1 MKPDDVATAITNS
14 LVQGGSSWLIATIVA
29 FLPALWT
36 TALMLHLGRPY
47 VLRTLRRCGLRL
59 GADIWWMSYVLIR
72 DAVLLLTLGLS
83 WFYFEPN
90 IVVNSALPIT
100 GPLATLC
107 LLAALAVKLTRR
119 VDDDV
124 NAYRISTVF
133 LVIGATL
140 YYGPLVFAVEA
151 TSQTY
156 LAGFGQAFTSNT
168 NQTAALVIMWIS
180 LAGVALIALYL
191 FVRLLMNATRTMA
204 TPRSKERERRTISG
218 AVGGE

>member
-1 MKPDDVATAITNS
+1 
-14 LVQGGSSWLIATIVA
+14 
-29 FLPALWT
+29 
-36 TALMLHLGRPY
+36 
-47 VLRTLRRCGLRL
+47 
-59 GADIWWMSYVLIR
+59 MSYLLIR
-72 DAVLLLTLGLS
+72 DAVLLITLGLS

-90 IVVNSALPIT
+90 IVYNSALPIT

-124 NAYRISTVF
+124 NAYRLSTVF

-168 NQTAALVIMWIS
+168 NQTAALVIMWIA
-180 LAGVALIALYL
+180 LAGVALVALYL
-191 FVRLLMNATRTMA
+191 FVRLLMNATRTMEKRMA
-204 TPRSKERERRTISG
+204 QKPDRRVPS
-218 AVGGE
+218 AVGGQ